1 MDTSYPRGEH
11 LPMTIRDPEPSSA
24 TVIPMGGSPR
34 PPRDHLVWSVF
45 NTLYLNLCCLG
56 FLALAYSIKARD
68 QKVAGDLEAA
78 QRFGS
83 KAKCYNILA
92 TVWTLL
98 LPLLLVALVVTGAL
112 HLSRLAQGSM
122 SYFSVKFN
130 EADYD

>member
-1 MDTSYPRGEH
+1 MDTSYPRGEP
-11 LPMTIRDPEPSSA
+11 LPMTPRGPEPGAA
-24 TVIPMGGSPR
+24 TVIPVGPPR

-78 QRFGS
+78 QRLGS

-122 SYFSVKFN
+122 SYFSVKFHD
-130 EADYD
+130 ADYD